1 MLLSPDSRQSPL
13 KDALQEAFRHTP
25 EEPVV
30 KFVHMGLRMLR
41 EAANAARNER
51 GIELIEDY

>member
-1 MLLSPDSRQSPL
+1 MLLSPDSKQSPL
-13 KDALQEAFRHTP
+13 KDALQEAFRYTP

-41 EAANAARNER
+41 EAANKARVR
-51 GIELIEDY
+51 KGIE